1 MPKKILLVI
10 EIVSQSFLL
19 ANLQFNSGSG
29 KQALGVVPVWQLH
42 QWHLENELLSFSLIS
57 SEYITKNPFSAY
69 ILVPTN
75 HNCLWIIRD
84 AFVQMMLPQKQM
96 VVIASSLPQHRN
108 QTLHHK
114 PHFVSWGQ
122 EHRRRGNRPR
132 FWNPELD
139 RFIKPMSC
147 SWNIAEKCFVD
158 WQRKWPQ
165 GKARRAN

>member
-29 KQALGVVPVWQLH
+29 KQALGVVPVWQFH

-84 AFVQMMLPQKQM
+84 AFVQTMLPQKQM
-96 VVIASSLPQHRN
+96 AVIASSLSQHRN
-108 QTLHHK
+108 QTLNHK